1 MMKSKYP
8 YIVAVL
14 VVAALYVGDEMRWF
28 RRVHAQAA
36 SPAPQLECDAL
47 RDKPDAAGAK
57 TCYAKLAASRDPWAK
72 AEGLWGLGDIRGAN
86 DAFRDAL
93 AANKNDP
100 ARRVRWGQLFLL
112 TDQPKDAGDL
122 FEEALELNENYAP
135 AMLGMA
141 SLLNQ
146 TFDGHAGEWAEKA
159 LKADPKMYQAYEI
172 MAWIHLEDNN
182 EPKAIEDA
190 KAALE
195 ISPNGALKAM
205 SIMATIEQL
214 NDRPGKEW
222 LDKILQA
229 RSNYGEA
236 YETMGHFFSINRR
249 YDEGIAAY
257 RKALDLKP
265 DLWTARAQ
273 LGVELMR
280 FGHEDEAR
288 VQLEKTFNEGP
299 VPSQIIVRNS
309 LKLLDSYANFETTT
323 TPRTILKLHKKEAA
337 LLRPYVQAEFEKAL
351 ETYEK
356 KYKFKLDG
364 PVQIEVYPDHEDFA
378 VRTMGMPG
386 LGALG
391 DVRQSGGDGFAERP
405 QAG

>member
-1 MMKSKYP
+1 
-8 YIVAVL
+8 
-14 VVAALYVGDEMRWF
+14 
-28 RRVHAQAA
+28 
-36 SPAPQLECDAL
+36 
-47 RDKPDAAGAK
+47 
-57 TCYAKLAASRDPWAK
+57 
-72 AEGLWGLGDIRGAN
+72 
-86 DAFRDAL
+86 
-93 AANKNDP
+93 
-100 ARRVRWGQLFLL
+100 
-112 TDQPKDAGDL
+112 
-122 FEEALELNENYAP
+122 
-135 AMLGMA
+135 
-141 SLLNQ
+141 
-146 TFDGHAGEWAEKA
+146 
-159 LKADPKMYQAYEI
+159 MYQAYEI

-356 KYKFKLDG
+356 KYKFKLDE
-364 PVQIEVYPDHEDFA
+364 IDFA
-378 VRTMGMPG
+378 VLRNLQEHARISNVELADRVG
-386 LGALG
+386 LSPAPCLRRVQALE
-391 DVRQSGGDGFAERP
+391 RSGVIKKYVALLNPSAVAREVTV
-405 QAG
+405 